1 MEIHNLED
9 FLDSLRVPASCQL
22 NKPVYKKMFL
32 DMGALDATDKACLKN
47 DVSKIRW
54 LFTFKPGT
62 INIPAYKD
70 AEREYDEVAVL
81 LVDLNSRKR
90 MKRVSSFIQR
100 SIPYPLVVIFSHS
113 VECQESIAI
122 GVSDKR
128 INQADKEK
136 WVVEDAVFTDWINLQ
151 AHSEEES
158 AFLHSL
164 AINNLSYKNFWDFY
178 RSFTERVTAINCAE
192 HTGSFRL
199 GRAEK
204 ADSTDRLVQLKAL
217 ERLEASKAELANK
230 LKKEKQ
236 MRHQIDLNTK
246 IKLIKEQ
253 ISAIKGRI

>member
-1 MEIHNLED
+1 MDIRSLED
-9 FLDSLRVPASCQL
+9 FLDSLRVPESCQL

-54 LFTFKPGT
+54 LYTFKPAT

-81 LVDLNSRKR
+81 LVDLNSPKR

-100 SIPYPLVVIFSHS
+100 SIPYPVVVIFSYAMAG
-113 VECQESIAI
+113 QDSIAVA
-122 GVSDKR
+122 VSDKR

-136 WVVEDAVFTDWINLQ
+136 WVVEDSVFTGWIDLQ
-151 AHSEEES
+151 AQSKEEA
-158 AFLHSL
+158 AFLRSL

-178 RSFTERVTAINCAE
+178 RSFTERVIAVNCAE
-192 HTGSFRL
+192 HTGSFSL
-199 GRAEK
+199 NSAEE
-204 ADSTDRLVQLKAL
+204 AGQVDRLAQLTEL

-236 MRHQIDLNTK
+236 LRRQIDLNTK
-246 IKLIKEQ
+246 IKLIKDQ
-253 ISAIKGRI
+253 ISAIKGRL